1 MKISY
6 DNARNM
12 SLICPS
18 ISASS
23 SLIPANEDISKNNS
37 NSPLRLKDLQYL
49 KKN

>member
-23 SLIPANEDISKNNS
+23 SLIPANEDISKEQLKLTT
-37 NSPLRLKDLQYL
+37 SP
-49 KKN
+49 